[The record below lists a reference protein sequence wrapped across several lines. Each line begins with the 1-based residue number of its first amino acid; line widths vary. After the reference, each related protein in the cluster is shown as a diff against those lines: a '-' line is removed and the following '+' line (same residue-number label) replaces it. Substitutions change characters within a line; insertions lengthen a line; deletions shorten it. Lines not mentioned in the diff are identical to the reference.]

1 MVADIEEA
9 KQKNTVR
16 DRLKGGGGGGPAKR
30 LKTSGILPICLSIYL
45 TIFILKEYC
54 KIQLKD

>member
-9 KQKNTVR
+9 KQKNNVR

-30 LKTSGILPICLSIYL
+30 LKTSGI
-45 TIFILKEYC
+45 
-54 KIQLKD
+54 

>member
-30 LKTSGILPICLSIYL
+30 LKTSGIIFVYLSIYL
-45 TIFILKEYC
+45 IIYLSF
-54 KIQLKD
+54 